1 MSSGGPSL
9 AELRDM
15 LLTQVAAAARERRRT
30 PWWRPFRRWG
40 LLGFQVQAH
49 WWLAQ
54 LREWEPSPE
63 PHYDPGCWR
72 CQGTGMQTLDPD
84 EEPGCSCGDAA

>member
-1 MSSGGPSL
+1 MSNREPSL
-9 AELRDM
+9 AELREM
-15 LLTQVAAAARERRRT
+15 LLEQIDRAKRERRRT
-30 PWWRPFRRWG
+30 PWWRPFRRRG
-40 LLGFQVQAH
+40 LLGYQTQAH

-54 LREWEPSPE
+54 LRNWEAESE
-63 PHYDPGCWR
+63 PRYDLGCWR

>member
-1 MSSGGPSL
+1 MSRPAPSL

-15 LLTQVAAAARERRRT
+15 LLSQVAAAARERRRT

-54 LREWEPSPE
+54 LREWEPS
-63 PHYDPGCWR
+63 
-72 CQGTGMQTLDPD
+72 
-84 EEPGCSCGDAA
+84 AAPCDSSEDGA